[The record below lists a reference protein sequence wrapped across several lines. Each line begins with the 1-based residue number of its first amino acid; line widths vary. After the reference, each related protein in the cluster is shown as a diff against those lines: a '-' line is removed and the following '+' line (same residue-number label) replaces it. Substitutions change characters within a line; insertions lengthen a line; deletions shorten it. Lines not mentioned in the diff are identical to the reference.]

1 MPRVLFVAGDL
12 SGDQHAAR
20 VAACLK
26 AERKDVEILA
36 LGGPSLKK
44 LADRFLGDI
53 VSQGVMG
60 FWEPVKKL
68 PWFYRLLNDVLKPA
82 LAAYKPEVVV
92 PVDFFGFNRFTA
104 REANRAGSRVLY
116 FVSPQVWASRAGR
129 IAELK
134 KWVHGLLV
142 IFPFEE
148 ELYRRHGVPARFV
161 GHPLL
166 DAVPEVSESDPPPHV
181 EPIVGLLPGSR
192 AAVVRRHLPLFL
204 QTADRL
210 SQRVPGIRF
219 VLFAAESLSN
229 DFYDRLLKRDER
241 RPYLL
246 EIVRDEDYQWRS
258 GLDLALTVSGTS
270 TLENALLGVPM
281 VTVYRTSW
289 ITYALA
295 RAVVKVKHV
304 SMPNVLAGREIVPEL
319 IQSDA
324 NPDLLAK
331 LAEGL
336 LKSPEAR
343 RRQRRDLL
351 ALRQAL
357 GGPGAAQRTA
367 SEIIA
372 AL

>member
-26 AERKDVEILA
+26 EERKDVEVLA
-36 LGGPSLKK
+36 LGGPSLERS
-44 LADRFLGDI
+44 ADRFLGDI
-53 VSQGVMG
+53 VGQGVMG

-68 PWFYRLLNDVLKPA
+68 PWFYRLLNGVLKPA

-104 REANRAGSRVLY
+104 REANRAGSRVFY

-134 KWVHGLLV
+134 KWVHKILV

-148 ELYRRHGVPARFV
+148 ELYRRNGVPARFV

-166 DAVPEVSESDPPPHV
+166 DVVPEVSASDPPLRL
-181 EPIVGLLPGSR
+181 EPVVGLLPGSR
-192 AAVVRRHLPLFL
+192 AAVVRRHLGLFL
-204 QTADRL
+204 ETADKL
-210 SQRVPGIRF
+210 SQTVPGVRF
-219 VLFAAESLSN
+219 VLFAAPSLSN
-229 DFYDRLLKRDER
+229 DFYDGLLGRDVR

-281 VTVYRTSW
+281 VAVYRTSW
-289 ITYALA
+289 LTYGLA
-295 RAVVKVKHV
+295 RALVKVRHIA
-304 SMPNVLAGREIVPEL
+304 MPNVLAGRGIVPEL
-319 IQSDA
+319 IQRDA
-324 NPDLLAK
+324 NPRLLAQ

-336 LKSPEAR
+336 LKTPEAR
-343 RRQRRDLL
+343 RKQRRELL
-351 ALRQAL
+351 SLREAL
-357 GGPGAAQRTA
+357 GGPGAARRTA
-367 SEIIA
+367 REILS